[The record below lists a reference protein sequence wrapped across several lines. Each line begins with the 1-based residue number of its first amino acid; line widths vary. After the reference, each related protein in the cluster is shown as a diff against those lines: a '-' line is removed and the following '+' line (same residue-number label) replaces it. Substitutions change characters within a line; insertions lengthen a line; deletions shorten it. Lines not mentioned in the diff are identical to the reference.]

1 LTVADTATP
10 LRIGIVAAEPSGDL
24 LAAGLMTEL
33 RHRLPQV
40 RFEGVAGPRMQRE
53 GIDSWAPMEA
63 LSVMGLIEVLRD
75 LPRLLRLRSMLLARW
90 REAPPAL
97 FIGVDAPDFNLT
109 LEQRLRERGVPT
121 VHYVSPTVWAWR
133 TGRVRK
139 IRRAVDRLLVIF
151 PFEAD
156 FLARYGIE
164 ARYVGHRLANVY
176 PLVPDRSAARERLGL
191 DLDRPVLAVLPGSR
205 GGELG
210 RIARPFLETAAR
222 LYDERRELQC
232 IVPLANEKTRALF
245 EHTWRECC
253 PKLPLDIHL
262 DATRDALAA
271 CDVAL
276 IASGTATFEG
286 LLSKRP
292 MVVGYRVNP
301 VTFWL
306 VRLLRMVR
314 VEHVAMSNL
323 LAEQRLAPE
332 LIQGDCTPDR
342 LLPPLRQ
349 FFDDGDRRRAIAR
362 QYTEIHRRLRKD
374 TDAEAAAAVVALL
387 RERGVV

>member
-1 LTVADTATP
+1 

-24 LAAGLMTEL
+24 LAAGLMAAL
-33 RHRLPQV
+33 RGALPQV
-40 RFEGVAGPRMQRE
+40 QFEGVAGPRMQRE
-53 GIDSWAPMEA
+53 GCDSWAPMEA
-63 LSVMGLIEVLRD
+63 LSVMGLIEVLRH
-75 LPRLLRLRSMLLARW
+75 LPRLLRLRATLLARW
-90 REAPPAL
+90 RETPPAL

-109 LEQRLRERGVPT
+109 LEQGLRESGVPT

-139 IRRAVDRLLVIF
+139 IRRAVDRLLAIF
-151 PFEAD
+151 PFEVD

-176 PLVPDRSAARERLGL
+176 PLVPDRQAARERLGL
-191 DLDRPVLAVLPGSR
+191 DPGRPVLAVLPGSR

-210 RIARPFLETAAR
+210 RIARPFLDTAAR
-222 LYDERRELQC
+222 LYHERRDLQC
-232 IVPLANEKTRALF
+232 IVPLANERTRALF
-245 EHTWRECC
+245 EQAWRDCC
-253 PKLPLDIHL
+253 PALPLAIHL

-301 VTFWL
+301 LTFWL
-306 VRLLRMVR
+306 VRALRMVR
-314 VEHVAMSNL
+314 IEHVAMSNL
-323 LAEQRLAPE
+323 LADEPLAPE
-332 LIQGDCTPDR
+332 LIQADCTPDK

-349 FFDDGDRRRAIAR
+349 FFDDSDRRRAVAEH
-362 QYTEIHRRLRKD
+362 YAEIHQRLKKD
-374 TDAEAAAAVVALL
+374 TDAEAAAVIVALL